1 MKETKKINKAIVVVI
16 ILLILIILSLIGY
29 IIYEKIES
37 DKTKENSNNITTSS
51 TTAINNENKSN
62 LTEKFVTFYDLGMK
76 EDENYSKTFNI
87 VLNNEKYDMIIN
99 NKFENLDDSC
109 KWCGKYITT
118 IKLNNKTVYTFES
131 DTFTGGMM
139 ERIAI
144 YNKKYIAIEEDVYG
158 YDQLKNRK
166 IVFFDYNDKFE
177 LNTIDIEEN
186 TFFEKEYIYYYA
198 DSTEES
204 KCSGKNMIINQYKIS
219 INNNKFTER
228 EEVKHLKE
236 LTVTCGEE

>member
-1 MKETKKINKAIVVVI
+1 MKETKKINKAIVIVI

-37 DKTKENSNNITTSS
+37 DKTEQNQNTTSS
-51 TTAINNENKSN
+51 TTTTNNEKNNN

-76 EDENYSKTFNI
+76 EHENYSKVFNI
-87 VLNNEKYDMIIN
+87 VLNNEKYNMVIN
-99 NKFENLDDSC
+99 NQFENLDDSC
-109 KWCGKYITT
+109 EWCGRYITT
-118 IKLNNKTVYTFES
+118 IKLNDKTVYTFES

-144 YNKKYIAIEEDVYG
+144 YDNKYIAIEEDVYG

-166 IVFFDYNDKFE
+166 IIFLDYNNKFE

-186 TFFEKEYIYYYA
+186 TFFENEYIYYYA
-198 DSTEES
+198 DSTEEN
-204 KCSGKNMIINQYKIS
+204 KCSGKNMIINQYKTK

-228 EEVKHLKE
+228 EKVKYLKE